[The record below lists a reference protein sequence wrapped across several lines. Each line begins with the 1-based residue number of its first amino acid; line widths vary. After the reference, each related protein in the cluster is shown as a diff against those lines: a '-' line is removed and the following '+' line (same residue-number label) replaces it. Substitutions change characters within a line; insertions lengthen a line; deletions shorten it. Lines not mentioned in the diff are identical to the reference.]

1 MVNDLLF
8 SLIVPAYNIDK
19 YINKCI
25 DSLYDQD
32 LDINKYEVIIIN
44 DGSEDDT
51 EKVIIDYKNK
61 YTNLLFISQNNSGVS
76 VARDKGLSCA
86 SGKYV
91 LFLDGDDWI
100 ETNSLSRIAKS
111 LEAISCSP
119 DVLILRSFTTSGKE
133 LYPWIKLNIKVDS
146 YYEGEKLY
154 RINYKRGSVCGCA
167 FRREFILEN
176 DIFFPENISIGEDSI
191 YYSLIRLYAKSA
203 AFFDIRFYNVFE
215 RPGSASRSMS
225 VDKIYNYS
233 KNLRFLDLFLSSRGL
248 DPRQRDIIF
257 ESEYGVIS
265 NAVYYFLLIGH
276 INFFDLY
283 SKLDLKSILPIHLT
297 SGYVKMNNKLRL
309 LNFSFL
315 SYCLFK
321 MIYLKLKRF

>member
-1 MVNDLLF
+1 MADNMLF
-8 SLIVPAYNIDK
+8 SLIIPAYNVDK
-19 YINKCI
+19 YIAKCL

-32 LDINKYEVIIIN
+32 LDNNKYEVIVVN

-51 EKVIIDYKNK
+51 EKVIIEYKKK
-61 YTNLLFISQNNSGVS
+61 YTNLLLISQINSGVS

-100 ETNSLSRIAKS
+100 GTNSLSRIAKS

-119 DVLILRSFTTSGKE
+119 DILVLRSFTTSGKE
-133 LYPWIKLNIKVDS
+133 LYPWAKLNIKDS
-146 YYEGEKLY
+146 CYYEGEKLY
-154 RINYKRGSVCGCA
+154 KINYRRGSVCGCA
-167 FRREFILEN
+167 FRREFIFEN
-176 DIFFPENISIGEDSI
+176 DIFFPENISNGEDSI

-203 AFFDIRFYNVFE
+203 AFFDIKFYNVFV

-233 KNLRFLDLFLSSRGL
+233 KNLRFLDSFLSSRDL
-248 DPRQRDIIF
+248 DPRQKDIIF

-265 NAVYYFLLIGH
+265 NAVYCFLLIGH
-276 INFFDLY
+276 VNFFDLY
-283 SKLDLKSILPIHLT
+283 NKLDLKSILPIHIT

-315 SYCLFK
+315 SYCLLR
-321 MIYLKLKRF
+321 MIYLKLKRV